1 MSMKTLDIP
10 WDRLAAAL
18 SAGPPLRFAML
29 FGSAAKGIMRAD
41 SDVDVAIYPR
51 DPSLPL
57 ADELALQTEL
67 TRVCGRDVD
76 LVRLD
81 RAPTLVCWQ
90 VVRYGRLLIEQVP
103 FSAARFT
110 ARAVG
115 DYLDFAP
122 ALDAATETFRR
133 RLVSRGSGASS

>member
-1 MSMKTLDIP
+1 MPTDVPL
-10 WDRLAAAL
+10 DRLAAVL
-18 SAGPPLRFAML
+18 SAGPPLCFAML
-29 FGSAAKGIMRAD
+29 FGSAAKGLLRAD

-51 DPSLPL
+51 DPSLSL

-67 TRVCGRDVD
+67 TRVCGREVD

-90 VVRYGRLLIEQVP
+90 VVRHGRLLVEPVP
-103 FSAARFT
+103 FSVARFT

-122 ALDAATETFRR
+122 ALHAAAETFRR
-133 RLVSRGSGASS
+133 RLVSRGSGAPS

>member
-1 MSMKTLDIP
+1 MKTPEVPL
-10 WDRLAAAL
+10 DRLAAAL

-29 FGSAAKGIMRAD
+29 FGSAAKETMRPD
-41 SDVDVAIYPR
+41 SDIDVAIYPK

-67 TRVCGRDVD
+67 TRICGREVD

-90 VVRYGRLLIEQVP
+90 VVRHGRLLVEREP
-103 FSAARFT
+103 FSVARFT

-122 ALDAATETFRR
+122 ALDAAAETFRR